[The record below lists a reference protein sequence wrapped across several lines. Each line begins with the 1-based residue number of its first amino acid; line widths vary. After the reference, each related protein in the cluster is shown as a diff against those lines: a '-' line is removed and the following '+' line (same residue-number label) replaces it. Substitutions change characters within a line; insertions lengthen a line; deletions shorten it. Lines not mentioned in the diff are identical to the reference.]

1 MTRPHLAALDELGD
15 WSYTQT
21 GFEVRGYRLE
31 RHSGNRWKIA
41 EAPRGFGSLIEALDW
56 VKLKV
61 RT

>member
-1 MTRPHLAALDELGD
+1 MRPHIAALNRLGD

-21 GFEVRGYRLE
+21 GYEVCGYQLE
-31 RHSGNRWKIA
+31 RHSGNRWNIA
-41 EAPRGFGSLIEALDW
+41 EAPRSFGTLIEALDW